1 MAAGA
6 AATPDR
12 RPPSGAGVVS
22 PSSATGATAAV
33 TSQPL
38 SAAQQAALRRLEAW
52 VRDDDAA
59 ARPLPTD
66 ESATLLF
73 TATERELAN
82 GHASEDAGVP
92 GTEMPALMA
101 HPAGSAP
108 AGAVAAVRTAAELEA
123 LVLRAERQESVNAL
137 AADRAAIAWIGAQV
151 EAATALADS
160 VAAARA
166 ALAAERELCG
176 AARRHA
182 TPVMEDFSAT
192 AAKREREA
200 AAAAAR
206 AAQLRPIEDA
216 RAVAATLDAAAG
228 GSGSSPHDS
237 RHPLVRALATLDG
250 SIEHIKASPSA
261 SPPVPPAVAPPH
273 HVEPTGKRPPRP
285 LPPPGAAAPTRSP
298 SAPTPTTGRRHPM
311 CVRWAW
317 PVAPAPRA
325 APCPSLTPLRHSASP
340 HSPPLRGRRPTR
352 RLSLALLTWWSS
364 APSAV
369 GRSAP

>member
-92 GTEMPALMA
+92 GTELPALMA
-101 HPAGSAP
+101 HPAVSAP

-228 GSGSSPHDS
+228 GGGSSPHDS

-261 SPPVPPAVAPPH
+261 SP
-273 HVEPTGKRPPRP
+273 RSPRP
-285 LPPPGAAAPTRSP
+285 WRPYTKSSLPG
-298 SAPTPTTGRRHPM
+298 SAPHVPF
-311 CVRWAW
+311 
-317 PVAPAPRA
+317 PR
-325 APCPSLTPLRHSASP
+325 
-340 HSPPLRGRRPTR
+340 
-352 RLSLALLTWWSS
+352 LALLHPPARQALPRRPPDADTRY
-364 APSAV
+364 A
-369 GRSAP
+369 